1 MYYSRG
7 WSTLLDKT
15 VWEKGEEEKKGIE
28 TRNEKARGICIKST
42 FEAKHSLVFRE

>member
-1 MYYSRG
+1 MVDTAG
-7 WSTLLDKT
+7 QNG
-15 VWEKGEEEKKGIE
+15 VGKGERKEKKKRGE